1 MVLAVLAGKEW
12 AGWAESAD
20 LLSSAK
26 FKMGD
31 VLKNMW
37 RKAKQQKVKLK
48 NNHASLWKRM
58 FLS

>member
-48 NNHASLWKRM
+48 NNHASL
-58 FLS
+58 